1 MQHNRRRLN
10 SENKQLGSFCF
21 YVLAMKTMT
30 SETACSSAPASTY
43 GDQTGFWRNKKGRR
57 RDGVGDRKECRG
69 IYSNFSFSK
78 GCVETWGEGGE
89 GGLAKS
95 KKH

>member
-1 MQHNRRRLN
+1 M
-10 SENKQLGSFCF
+10 EW
-21 YVLAMKTMT
+21 
-30 SETACSSAPASTY
+30 ET
-43 GDQTGFWRNKKGRR
+43 G
-57 RDGVGDRKECRG
+57 ECRG

-78 GCVETWGEGGE
+78 GCVEAWGEGGE